1 MHYARCY
8 DPQLTAN
15 GGMSVEIALSQ
26 APNPLTAPG
35 GPRTEWSTAADMAQQ
50 LAASEAIVAEHLGF
64 IRLAKHWNA
73 NSNNVN
79 ASLLN
84 RINNDPEPDAK
95 LDLSGIAGVV
105 VP

>member
-1 MHYARCY
+1 MHYSRTY
-8 DPQLTAN
+8 DPQLTPE
-15 GGMSVEIALSQ
+15 GGLSVEISTGQ
-26 APNPLTAPG
+26 APNPQSAPG
-35 GPRTEWSTAADMAQQ
+35 GPRTVWATAADVAAQMAI
-50 LAASEAIVAEHLGF
+50 SEAIVAEHLGF
-64 IRLAKHWNA
+64 IRIAKHWNA
-73 NSNNVN
+73 NGNNVN